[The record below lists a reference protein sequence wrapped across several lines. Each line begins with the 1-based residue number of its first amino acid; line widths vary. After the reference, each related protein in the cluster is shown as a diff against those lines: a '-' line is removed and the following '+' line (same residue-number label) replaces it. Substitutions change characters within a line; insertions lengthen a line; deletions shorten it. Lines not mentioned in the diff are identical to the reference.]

1 MTAGETMRQDS
12 PRATRDD
19 ADRGAKK
26 RAYAPPR
33 LVRYGD
39 VAQLTRQGP
48 GGPLKDGGTL
58 SKSRTK

>member
-1 MTAGETMRQDS
+1 MRQDTTHVA
-12 PRATRDD
+12 RNREGD
-19 ADRGAKK
+19 GKK
-26 RAYAPPR
+26 RVYTTPR

-39 VAQLTRQGP
+39 VAQLTRLGP